1 MFTKNYSHI
10 TIAIILV
17 FVLVLTPLSYASA
30 VPLIIY
36 TALTG
41 SLITEIL
48 VVQAIVTAV
57 LSVLLMPTIQC
68 LVDSGAGKSDVF
80 DICDDDSGGGGSGG
94 GGTVGGATDYCDPL
108 EGQTCTS
115 PENACGLVNQ
125 GVYSCEGECPA
136 IDPPPMS
143 DCPPPQIDNFR
154 TIDDVYFVKT
164 GNRTT
169 VVWDG
174 IVDAITCILTGPDG
188 FSKTYTYASG
198 ESPEGSELTDPI
210 TKKSLFEL
218 TCQNGEG
225 GPITSASFF
234 INLVPVFQEI

>member
-17 FVLVLTPLSYASA
+17 FVLVLLPVSVQHTEAA
-30 VPLIIY
+30 V
-36 TALTG
+36 
-41 SLITEIL
+41 L
-48 VVQAIVTAV
+48 VVAAIIGMEITTTLIVVSAITTV
-57 LSVLLMPTIQC
+57 LAAILMPTIQC
-68 LVDSGAGKSDVF
+68 LVDSGAGKSDIFNV
-80 DICDDDSGGGGSGG
+80 CDDDSG

-125 GVYSCEGECPA
+125 GVYSCEGTCPA

-154 TIDDVYFVKT
+154 TIDDIYFVKT

-198 ESPEGSELTDPI
+198 ETIEGSELTDPI
-210 TKKSLFEL
+210 TEKAFFEL

-234 INLVPVFQEI
+234 INLVPVFREI